1 MQVIYSL
8 RLCASAVNVQA
19 HHLSNLRNLRIMKTG
34 ILLFAH
40 GSPVEE
46 ANRGVHDL
54 AAKIEADGP
63 YSYVRA
69 AFLDSTQPDLSAGV
83 KQAAEAGVEHL
94 IIIPFFL
101 TVGLHLRRDLPKL
114 VAAAREKHP
123 NIEITVGQS
132 LEGHPL
138 MPSMILSR
146 VQEVTQN

>member
-1 MQVIYSL
+1 
-8 RLCASAVNVQA
+8 
-19 HHLSNLRNLRIMKTG
+19 MKTG

-54 AAKIEADGP
+54 AAKIEAVGR
-63 YSYVRA
+63 YHYVRA
-69 AFLDSTQPDLSAGV
+69 AFLDSTQPDFNAGV
-83 KQAAEAGVEHL
+83 RQAAEAGIERL

-114 VAAAREKHP
+114 VATAQQQHP
-123 NIEITVGQS
+123 GIQIIVGQS

>member
-1 MQVIYSL
+1 MT
-8 RLCASAVNVQA
+8 
-19 HHLSNLRNLRIMKTG
+19 TG

-46 ANRGVHDL
+46 ANRGVHGL
-54 AAKIEADGP
+54 AEKVAAAGP

-69 AFLDSTQPDLSAGV
+69 AFLDGGQPDLLAAV
-83 KQAAEAGVEHL
+83 KQAAEAGLERLV
-94 IIIPFFL
+94 IIPYFL

-114 VAAAREKHP
+114 VAAAQEKHR
-123 NIEITVGQS
+123 NIKITVGQS

-146 VQEVTQN
+146 VQEIIQN

>member
-1 MQVIYSL
+1 M
-8 RLCASAVNVQA
+8 R
-19 HHLSNLRNLRIMKTG
+19 TG

-54 AAKIEADGP
+54 AAKIAGDGP
-63 YSYVRA
+63 YPYVRA

-83 KQAAEAGVEHL
+83 RQAAEAGIERL

-114 VAAAREKHP
+114 VTAAQQEHP
-123 NIEITVGQS
+123 NIKITVGQS
-132 LEGHPL
+132 LEGHSL

-146 VQEVTQN
+146 VNEVIQN

>member
-1 MQVIYSL
+1 
-8 RLCASAVNVQA
+8 
-19 HHLSNLRNLRIMKTG
+19 MKTG

-54 AAKIEADGP
+54 AAKIEAAGP
-63 YSYVRA
+63 YGYVRA
-69 AFLDSTQPDLSAGV
+69 VFLDSTQPDLDAGV
-83 KQAAEAGVEHL
+83 RQAAKAGLERV

-101 TVGLHLRRDLPKL
+101 TVGMHLRRDLPKL
-114 VAAAREKHP
+114 VAAAQEKHP
-123 NIEITVGQS
+123 NIKITVGQS

-146 VQEVTQN
+146 VLEATQN

>member
-1 MQVIYSL
+1 
-8 RLCASAVNVQA
+8 
-19 HHLSNLRNLRIMKTG
+19 MKTG

-54 AAKIEADGP
+54 AAKIEAAGP
-63 YSYVRA
+63 YGYVRA
-69 AFLDSTQPDLSAGV
+69 IFLDSTQADLNAGV
-83 KQAAEAGVEHL
+83 KQAVEAGVERL

-114 VAAAREKHP
+114 VAAAQEKHP
-123 NIEITVGQS
+123 GIQVNVGQS

-146 VQEVTQN
+146 VRDVLQG

>member
-1 MQVIYSL
+1 
-8 RLCASAVNVQA
+8 
-19 HHLSNLRNLRIMKTG
+19 MKTG

-54 AAKIEADGP
+54 AAKIEAAGP

-69 AFLDSTQPDLSAGV
+69 AFLDSTQPDLNTGV
-83 KQAAEAGVEHL
+83 RQAAEAGLERL

-114 VAAAREKHP
+114 VAAAQEEHP
-123 NIEITVGQS
+123 GIQVNVGQS

-146 VQEVTQN
+146 VRDVLQG